1 MKFNFLSIEPHSFD
15 EIRMELDEAIGS
27 TPDFIHFLK
36 THHDYLE
43 ESIEVLT
50 DMKSSV
56 TDKQEHLS
64 RFLVLLDMHGHA
76 EEETLYRRLV
86 GDDLKDARVEGLGA
100 QDEHDIAYLMGDE
113 LIAMDFTNTWSDQIE
128 SKAKVLATL
137 VQNHIKEEESVMF
150 KLASHQFDAVEFDKL
165 SKDYV
170 LKCAMY
176 LEADLTPP
184 PNAAELSATTRG
196 YREF

>member
-15 EIRMELDEAIGS
+15 EIRMELDEAIGT

-43 ESIEVLT
+43 ESIDVLT
-50 DMKSSV
+50 DTKSSV
-56 TDKQEHLS
+56 PDKQEHLS
-64 RFLVLLDMHGHA
+64 RFLILLDMHGHA

-86 GDDLKDARVEGLGA
+86 GDDSKTARVEGLGA
-100 QDEHDIAYLMGDE
+100 QDEHDIAYQMGDE
-113 LIAMDFTNTWSDQIE
+113 LIAMDFTRLWNEQIE

-150 KLASHQFDAVEFDKL
+150 KLANHQIDAVEFDRL
-165 SKDYV
+165 AKDYV
-170 LKCAMY
+170 IKCMLY
-176 LEADLTPP
+176 LDADLTPP
-184 PNAAELSATTRG
+184 PNVAEISITTRG